1 MADGFTICGRDWQGI
16 LSGERIDVKYLVTGA
31 AGFVGPYLIRRL
43 LSSGQ
48 GCRCIVRS
56 RGKAKESLVSQEAG
70 PVEIVEAD
78 ITKPETLYG
87 MCDGIDTVIHM
98 ATLGHMSHHKVPSE
112 MFDKVNVDGS
122 VNVAKEALRARVPR
136 FIHCSSV
143 AAMGICEDVPATEES
158 FCKPHHPYGLSKLR
172 ADQEIQRLVNEA
184 GLPAVIVRFS
194 MVYGPGDHRDVLRLV
209 RLAKKGLIPRIGK
222 RTKLTPLIH
231 VEDAV
236 KGLLLAAERGRTG
249 EVYLITNEASEPFDH
264 LVGIIRE
271 ALGSRV
277 FSVYIPEWAAL
288 LAASL
293 IEKAFLA
300 LGKSPPVTRKNIES
314 TLADR
319 VFSVEKAKRELG
331 FEPATD
337 VEMGLKET
345 VSWYIR
351 NGWL

>member
-1 MADGFTICGRDWQGI
+1 MADGFTTCGRSWEES
-16 LSGERIDVKYLVTGA
+16 LSGRRIDVKYLVTGA
-31 AGFVGPYLIRRL
+31 TGFVGPYLIRRL

-48 GCRCIVRS
+48 ACRCVVRS
-56 RGKAKESLVSQEAG
+56 VGKARDHLGSEVEAI
-70 PVEIVEAD
+70 EIVEGD
-78 ITKPETLYG
+78 ITKQETLYG

-112 MFDKVNVDGS
+112 MFDKVNVDGA

-143 AAMGICEDVPATEES
+143 AAMGICDDVPATEES
-158 FCKPHHPYGLSKLR
+158 HCKPHHPYGLSKLR
-172 ADQEIQRLVNEA
+172 AELEIQRLVREA

-209 RLAKKGLIPRIGK
+209 RLAKRGLIPRIGK

-249 EVYLITNEASEPFDH
+249 EVYLITNEKSEPFDH
-264 LVGIIRE
+264 LMGIIRE
-271 ALGSRV
+271 AIGSRAY
-277 FSVYIPEWAAL
+277 SVYIPEWAAL
-288 LAASL
+288 FAASVT
-293 IEKAFLA
+293 EKVFLA

-319 VFSVEKAKRELG
+319 AFSVEKAKRELG
-331 FEPATD
+331 FETEIN
-337 VEMGLKET
+337 VENGLKRT
-345 VSWYIR
+345 VHWYLQM
-351 NGWL
+351 GWV